1 MQPSAFDEVQ
11 FFRAVHHSGETMI
24 PAAIERAINA
34 PATASE
40 MRQALEQPIDADQRQ
55 EVLSLVRWFTRRYPP
70 PADRL
75 AYVRQ
80 AYTRWRPPHAGRA

>member
-1 MQPSAFDEVQ
+1 
-11 FFRAVHHSGETMI
+11 MI
-24 PAAIERAINA
+24 PAAIEREINA

-40 MRQALEQPIDADQRQ
+40 VRQALEQPIDAGQRQ
-55 EVLSLVRWFTRRYPP
+55 EVLSLVRWFTRRYPT

-80 AYTRWRPPHAGRA
+80 AYARWRRHKHKRIVTDH